1 MFDIGFWEL
10 TIIAVIALIVLG
22 PERLPGL
29 ARTAG
34 MWFSKLRRFVSNVKA
49 DIDKELKA
57 EEIRRALEKEAGI
70 GELKDVLD
78 STKSTLDQRIGEKDY
93 IVKAIDDEPTAAP
106 TATPAKDETPTAT
119 PPTEPA
125 QSDTSTSADEQKQR

>member
-93 IVKAIDDEPTAAP
+93 IVKAIDDEPAAAPSTTPAENESPTAAVQDDNP
-106 TATPAKDETPTAT
+106 TG
-119 PPTEPA
+119 
-125 QSDTSTSADEQKQR
+125 ADEQEKQ

>member
-10 TIIAVIALIVLG
+10 TVIAVIALIVLG

-57 EEIRRALEKEAGI
+57 DEIRRALEKEAGI

-78 STKSTLDQRIGEKDY
+78 STKSTLDQKIGDKEY
-93 IVKAIDDEPTAAP
+93 IVKAIDDEPSAVPPVPTTNNKEPSATPSAAP
-106 TATPAKDETPTAT
+106 AKSDEATG
-119 PPTEPA
+119 
-125 QSDTSTSADEQKQR
+125 ADEHKQQ

>member
-93 IVKAIDDEPTAAP
+93 IVKAIDDEPAAEP
-106 TATPAKDETPTAT
+106 STEPKKGDAPAAT
-119 PPTEPA
+119 PPAAAAQHDEP
-125 QSDTSTSADEQKQR
+125 TGADEQKSQ